1 MLFRKSKNKPE
12 MKTLNGEPALR
23 CSICTGEQT
32 AGYISKDT
40 GKFVDVM
47 LIRNEADLDQFCS
60 EYGVDKMTLRK
71 IY

>member
-1 MLFRKSKNKPE
+1 MLFRKTRE
-12 MKTLNGEPALR
+12 RHELCLLGGEPVLR